1 MFVRGFYMY
10 SFVVV
15 CSFCKRGKDKL
26 NGPCPGG
33 GLSVC
38 LAGGSALAAG
48 GEPND
53 AHGGV

>member
-26 NGPCPGG
+26 NGP
-33 GLSVC
+33 
-38 LAGGSALAAG
+38 AI
-48 GEPND
+48 
-53 AHGGV
+53 GVDY